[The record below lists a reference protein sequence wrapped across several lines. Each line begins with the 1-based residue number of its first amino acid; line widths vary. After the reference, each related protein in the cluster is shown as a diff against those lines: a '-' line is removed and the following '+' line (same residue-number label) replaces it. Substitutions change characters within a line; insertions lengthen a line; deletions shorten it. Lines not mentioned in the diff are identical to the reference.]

1 MPQHQLPPVAR
12 NDFLHPIEADF
23 GELKA
28 DWRNSHFNFVF
39 QCYLGFC
46 EGFLRRARQDNHV
59 PTGFHPSAQG
69 CAARG
74 YPGALAAASVKS
86 AGER

>member
-1 MPQHQLPPVAR
+1 MPRLPPDGLANEVRFSQPNKIRRGSAYMPQHQLPPVAR

-28 DWRNSHFNFVF
+28 DWRNSHFTFVF

-46 EGFLRRARQDNHV
+46 EGFFAESEAR
-59 PTGFHPSAQG
+59 
-69 CAARG
+69 
-74 YPGALAAASVKS
+74 
-86 AGER
+86 